1 MISNIYSSP
10 FPKYFAHVHLLVQII
25 LALRAQVQQG
35 NMTQQQALERLAMMQ
50 ASSGHSFQQEQRVPQ
65 QLPPG
70 FNTGGVPSGTTQ
82 QQIAAL
88 SQRAQVSATNQIN
101 PLQRVMQPQDPSHA
115 RQFNMLLPGQQQQN
129 GSGIASRLGQNL
141 NPSGMGL
148 SQGPGSLQ
156 QNFIQPSPSVPHA
169 NPQSSSTPSAFQPP
183 QPGTQQV
190 SGPSGNL
197 ADVSLPQLR
206 ALYTQLGHVVTE
218 GEKNLQAMSSSGE
231 ADAQRQQLRTKV
243 ELNKQRIRAL
253 QEVMTV
259 KMRAR

>member
-1 MISNIYSSP
+1 MISNIYSSS
-10 FPKYFAHVHLLVQII
+10 FPKYFTHIHLLVQII

-35 NMTQQQALERLAMMQ
+35 NMTQQQALDRLAMIQ
-50 ASSGHSFQQEQRVPQ
+50 ASSAHSFQEQRVPQ

-82 QQIAAL
+82 QQITAL
-88 SQRAQVSATNQIN
+88 SQRAQVSANNQIN
-101 PLQRVMQPQDPSHA
+101 PLQRVMQSQDPSHA
-115 RQFNMLLPGQQQQN
+115 RQSNLLLPGQQQQN
-129 GSGIASRLGQNL
+129 GSSIASRMGQNP

-148 SQGPGSLQ
+148 PQGPGSLQ
-156 QNFIQPSPSVPHA
+156 QNFIQPSPLVPHA
-169 NPQSSSTPSAFQPP
+169 NPQSSTPSTFQPP
-183 QPGTQQV
+183 QPGAQQV

-197 ADVSLPQLR
+197 GDVPLPQLR

-231 ADAQRQQLRTKV
+231 GDTQRQQLRTKV
-243 ELNKQRIRAL
+243 ELNKQRLRAL
-253 QEVMTV
+253 QEVITV